1 MVCSWKTLERVK
13 VAWVLIELAAYV
25 VANGDRVLLFCR
37 VARLCQ
43 VFSRF
48 TAQIRLFKGENHRFF
63 RKYGKER
70 NFQWTTIPPN
80 YESGDGLWHR
90 LTVLTHMF
98 GMGKSMV
105 S

>member
-1 MVCSWKTLERVK
+1 MVCSWKTLEWVK
-13 VAWVLIELAAYV
+13 AAWVLIELAAYV
-25 VANGDRVLLFCR
+25 VANGDKVLLFCR
-37 VARLCQ
+37 VARFCQ

-48 TAQIRLFKGENHRFF
+48 TGQIRLFKGENHRFF
-63 RKYGKER
+63 RKYEKER

-80 YESGDGLWHR
+80 YEIGDGLLHC
-90 LTVLTHMF
+90 LTVLF